1 MTEETMREAASS
13 ALILAVTMNFL
24 ALGTSNLKACI
35 RAAALQG
42 LFVSVFPLLFTPAP
56 SLRLLGLV
64 IVAGLV
70 KSVVIPGMLTRA
82 LREVHVQHE
91 TEPYLGLVPSV
102 LLLAAGTGATTL
114 FASRLPLE
122 PAHRDLLVVPVAL
135 STLLAGFLLLTTR
148 RKAISQVTGYLILEN
163 GIFVFAQLL
172 HEAMPA
178 LVEVGVLLDLLV
190 GIFVMGIVM
199 NHIQRE
205 FGSLDTERLS
215 ELRD

>member
-1 MTEETMREAASS
+1 MREAAASV
-13 ALILAVTMNFL
+13 LILAVTMNFL
-24 ALGTSNLKACI
+24 ALGSSNLKACI
-35 RAAALQG
+35 RAAAWQG
-42 LFVSVFPLLFTPAP
+42 FFVSVFPLLFTPSP
-56 SLRLLGLV
+56 TLRLIGLV
-64 IVAGLV
+64 VVAGIV
-70 KSVVIPGMLTRA
+70 KAIVIPSMLYRA
-82 LREVHVQHE
+82 LREVHIQHE
-91 TEPYLGLVPSV
+91 VEPYLGLVPSV
-102 LLLAAGTGATTL
+102 LLCAVGTGATTL
-114 FASRLPLE
+114 FAGRLPLV
-122 PAHRDLLVVPVAL
+122 PGHRDLLVVPVAL
-135 STLLAGFLLLTTR
+135 GTLFAGFLLLTTR

-178 LVEVGVLLDLLV
+178 LVEAGVLLDLLV

>member
-1 MTEETMREAASS
+1 MREAAAA

-56 SLRLLGLV
+56 SLRLLGFV
-64 IVAGLV
+64 VVAGTV
-70 KSVVIPGMLTRA
+70 KAVVIPGMLTRA
-82 LREVHVQHE
+82 LREVHIQHE
-91 TEPYLGLVPSV
+91 ADPYLGLVPSV
-102 LLLAAGTGATTL
+102 LLLAVGTGATTL
-114 FASRLPLE
+114 FASRLPLM

-135 STLLAGFLLLTTR
+135 AMLFAGFLLLTTR

>member
-1 MTEETMREAASS
+1 MREAAAS

-24 ALGTSNLKACI
+24 ALGTSNLKACT

-42 LFVSVFPLLFTPAP
+42 LFVSAFPLLFTPAP

-64 IVAGLV
+64 IVAGSV
-70 KSVVIPGMLTRA
+70 KVIVIPGMLNRA
-82 LREVHVQHE
+82 LREVHIQHE

-102 LLLAAGTGATTL
+102 LLLAVGTGATTL
-114 FASRLPLE
+114 FASRLPLL
-122 PAHRDLLVVPVAL
+122 PTHRDLLVVPVAL
-135 STLLAGFLLLTTR
+135 ATLFAGFLLLTTR

>member
-1 MTEETMREAASS
+1 MPQAASS
-13 ALILAVTMNFL
+13 ILILAVTMNFV
-24 ALGTSNLKACI
+24 ALGTSSLRACV

-42 LFVSVFPLLFTPAP
+42 LFVSLFPLLFSSAP
-56 SLRLLGLV
+56 TLRLVGLV
-64 IVAGLV
+64 LVAGAV
-70 KSVVIPGMLTRA
+70 KALVIPAMLYRA
-82 LREVHVQHE
+82 LREVHIQHE
-91 TEPYLGLVPSV
+91 VEPYLGFVPSV
-102 LLLAAGTGATTL
+102 LLCAVGTGATTL
-114 FASRLPLE
+114 FASRLPLV
-122 PAHRDLLVVPVAL
+122 PSHRELLVVPVAL
-135 STLLAGFLLLTTR
+135 ATLFAGFLLLTTR

-205 FGSLDTERLS
+205 FGSLDTDRLS

>member
-1 MTEETMREAASS
+1 MREAASS
-13 ALILAVTMNFL
+13 ILILAVTMNFL
-24 ALGTSNLKACI
+24 ALGSSNLKACI

-42 LFVSVFPLLFTPAP
+42 LFVSVFPLFFSSEPTA
-56 SLRLLGLV
+56 RLVGLV
-64 IVAGLV
+64 VVAGVV
-70 KSVVIPGMLTRA
+70 KTLVIPGMLMRA
-82 LREVHVQHE
+82 LREVHIQHE
-91 TEPYLGLVPSV
+91 VEPYLGLVPSV
-102 LLLAAGTGATTL
+102 LLLAVGTGAAAL
-114 FASRLPLE
+114 FAGRLPLT
-122 PAHRDLLVVPVAL
+122 PTHRDLLVVPVSLA
-135 STLLAGFLLLTTR
+135 TLFAGFLLLTTR

-205 FGSLDTERLS
+205 FGSLDTEHLS

>member
-1 MTEETMREAASS
+1 MREAAASV
-13 ALILAVTMNFL
+13 LILAVTMNFL
-24 ALGTSNLKACI
+24 ALGSSNLKACV

-42 LFVSVFPLLFTPAP
+42 LFVSLFPLLFTPAP
-56 SLRLLGLV
+56 TLRLLGLV
-64 IVAGLV
+64 VVAGVV
-70 KSVVIPGMLTRA
+70 KAIVIPSMLYRA
-82 LREVHVQHE
+82 LREVHIRHE
-91 TEPYLGLVPSV
+91 VEPYLGLVPSV
-102 LLLAAGTGATTL
+102 LLCAVGTGAATL
-114 FASRLPLE
+114 FASHLPLRPE
-122 PAHRDLLVVPVAL
+122 HRDLLVVPVAL
-135 STLLAGFLLLTTR
+135 GTLFAGFLLLTTR

-199 NHIQRE
+199 NQIQRE

-215 ELRD
+215 ELTD

>member
-1 MTEETMREAASS
+1 M
-13 ALILAVTMNFL
+13 
-24 ALGTSNLKACI
+24 
-35 RAAALQG
+35 
-42 LFVSVFPLLFTPAP
+42 
-56 SLRLLGLV
+56 
-64 IVAGLV
+64 
-70 KSVVIPGMLTRA
+70 
-82 LREVHVQHE
+82 
-91 TEPYLGLVPSV
+91 
-102 LLLAAGTGATTL
+102 
-114 FASRLPLE
+114 
-122 PAHRDLLVVPVAL
+122 PVAL
-135 STLLAGFLLLTTR
+135 STLFAGFLLLTTR

-172 HEAMPA
+172 HEAMPT

>member
-1 MTEETMREAASS
+1 
-13 ALILAVTMNFL
+13 
-24 ALGTSNLKACI
+24 
-35 RAAALQG
+35 
-42 LFVSVFPLLFTPAP
+42 
-56 SLRLLGLV
+56 
-64 IVAGLV
+64 
-70 KSVVIPGMLTRA
+70 MLYRA
-82 LREVHVQHE
+82 LREVHIQHE
-91 TEPYLGLVPSV
+91 VEPYLGLVPSV
-102 LLLAAGTGATTL
+102 LLCAVGTGATTL
-114 FASRLPLE
+114 FASRLPLT

-135 STLLAGFLLLTTR
+135 ATLFAGFLLLTTR
-148 RKAISQVTGYLILEN
+148 HKAISQVTGYLILEN

>member
-1 MTEETMREAASS
+1 MREAASS
-13 ALILAVTMNFL
+13 VLILAVTMNFL
-24 ALGTSNLKACI
+24 ALGSSNLKACI

-42 LFVSVFPLLFTPAP
+42 LFVSVFPLLFSPEPT
-56 SLRLLGLV
+56 LRLVGLV
-64 IVAGLV
+64 IVAGIV
-70 KSVVIPGMLTRA
+70 KAFVIPGMLMRA
-82 LREVHVQHE
+82 LREVRIRHE
-91 TEPYLGLVPSV
+91 MEPYLGLVPSV
-102 LLLAAGTGATTL
+102 LLLAAGTGAAAL
-114 FASRLPLE
+114 FAGRLPLT
-122 PAHRDLLVVPVAL
+122 PSHRDLLVVPVSL
-135 STLLAGFLLLTTR
+135 STLFAGFLLLTTR

>member
-1 MTEETMREAASS
+1 MREVASS
-13 ALILAVTMNFL
+13 ILILAVMMNFL
-24 ALGTSNLKACI
+24 ALGSSNLKACI

-42 LFVSVFPLLFTPAP
+42 FFVSVFPLFFSPEPTA
-56 SLRLLGLV
+56 RLLGLV
-64 IVAGLV
+64 IVAGVV
-70 KSVVIPGMLTRA
+70 KAFVIPGMLMRA
-82 LREVHVQHE
+82 LREVHIQREV
-91 TEPYLGLVPSV
+91 EPYLGLVPSV
-102 LLLAAGTGATTL
+102 LLLAVGTGAAAL
-114 FASRLPLE
+114 FADRLPLTSL
-122 PAHRDLLVVPVAL
+122 A
-135 STLLAGFLLLTTR
+135 TLFAGFLLLTTR

-172 HEAMPA
+172 HEAMPT
-178 LVEVGVLLDLLV
+178 LVEVGVLLDLVV

>member
-1 MTEETMREAASS
+1 MMPQAAASI
-13 ALILAVTMNFL
+13 LILSATMNFV
-24 ALGTSNLKACI
+24 ALGTPNLRACI

-42 LFVSVFPLLFTPAP
+42 LLVSIFPLLSGEPPSWRLMGLVLVAGAVKALVIP
-56 SLRLLGLV
+56 SLLY
-64 IVAGLV
+64 
-70 KSVVIPGMLTRA
+70 RA
-82 LREVHVQHE
+82 LREVHIPHE
-91 TEPYLGLVPSV
+91 VEPYLGFVPSV
-102 LLLAAGTGATTL
+102 LICAAGTGATAL
-114 FASRLPLE
+114 FASRLPLV
-122 PAHRDLLVVPVAL
+122 PSHRELLVVPVAL
-135 STLLAGFLLLTTR
+135 STLFAGFLLLTTR

-205 FGSLDTERLS
+205 FGSLDTDRLKD
-215 ELRD
+215 LRD